1 VLCGGN
7 FYMLP
12 VTNSRGKYISVLDL
26 ESQLEWIMADAKHSD
41 GENCLHHVYLCCL
54 IKINKFIAAVPRQ
67 INYQQAIKN
76 VVLLLGA
83 QINRVFS

>member
-1 VLCGGN
+1 
-7 FYMLP
+7 MLP

-26 ESQLEWIMADAKHSD
+26 ESQFEWIMADAKHSD
-41 GENCLHHVYLCCL
+41 GEHCLHHVYLCCH
-54 IKINKFIAAVPRQ
+54 IKINKFIAAVPHQ
-67 INYQQAIKN
+67 INYQPAIKN

>member
-26 ESQLEWIMADAKHSD
+26 ESQFEWIMADAKHSD
-41 GENCLHHVYLCCL
+41 GENCLHHVYLCHH
-54 IKINKFIAAVPRQ
+54 IKINK
-67 INYQQAIKN
+67 
-76 VVLLLGA
+76 
-83 QINRVFS
+83 